1 MLEKSESQR
10 KREVNRAKT
19 STPRRSRPVTVTR
32 PSGEIEA
39 VPASRFRGKPAYVF
53 ALDRFQRQAL
63 FSGETPRI
71 TIPAGEC
78 PFAPG
83 DVYDV
88 PGTKNLSIGIVGLAE
103 GQGADVLIYTVFD
116 QRPRLLRASV
126 HSVDFDSIRRSYDS
140 KGVPKPMEDAAAVA
154 QAAEESGYTTS
165 PGAALRGEPEAIS
178 KSEQEDQNQ
187 LRRDKRERQIR
198 SPIAEINGRLADL
211 EDNDL
216 FSSHGSTIRFL
227 RNRLA
232 KLEQERLEEEGDG

>member
-1 MLEKSESQR
+1 MLEKSDSQR
-10 KREVNRAKT
+10 KREVNRAKKAAARKA
-19 STPRRSRPVTVTR
+19 PPVTVTR
-32 PSGEIEA
+32 PGGEIES
-39 VPASRFRGKPAYVF
+39 VPASRFRRKSTYVF
-53 ALDRFQRQAL
+53 RLDRRQRQAL
-63 FSGETPRI
+63 FVGEMPRI
-71 TIPAGEC
+71 TIPSGEC
-78 PFAPG
+78 PFEPG

-103 GQGADVLIYTVFD
+103 GHGQDVLVYTVFD
-116 QRPRLLRASV
+116 QRPRLLRANV

-165 PGAALRGEPEAIS
+165 PGAALRSEPEAIS
-178 KSEQEDQNQ
+178 RDELDQQNQ